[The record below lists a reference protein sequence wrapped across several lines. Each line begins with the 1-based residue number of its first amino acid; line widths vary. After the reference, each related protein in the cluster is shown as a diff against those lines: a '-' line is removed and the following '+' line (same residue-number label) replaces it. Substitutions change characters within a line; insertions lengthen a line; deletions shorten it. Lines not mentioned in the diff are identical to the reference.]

1 MAFLP
6 SNFWA
11 NANRKLGFAKSN
23 RFIVTIPI
31 PSAIGGFDNST
42 TRSLELQCENA
53 ELPGKTIA
61 VQDVKVYGPSFKMA
75 THKQYTNEISLTFL
89 CTNIG
94 LERQIFDNWIEYIS
108 PDQTNNMKFPGGID
122 GFNGSYWSNIVITQ
136 YNEYGVL
143 DMLYHQSTLSMSSG
157 IEQMA
162 YTDSV
167 NRDRESKQL
176 KEISATAINQVELYQ
191 CFPIGYAAQPLNWGD
206 DAFQKL
212 VVQFSYRNFTNIF

>member
-11 NANRKLGFAKSN
+11 NANKKLGFAKSN

-31 PSAIGGFDNST
+31 PSVIEFDNDT

-89 CTNIG
+89 CTNTGI
-94 LERQIFDNWIEYIS
+94 ERQIFDDWIEYIT
-108 PDQTNNMKFPGGID
+108 PDQTNNMRFPGGID
-122 GFNGSYWSNIVITQ
+122 GFSGSYWSNIVITQ
-136 YNEYGVL
+136 YNEYDEL
-143 DMLYHQSTLSMSSG
+143 NFLYQQSQNAPKIYYREPEEG
-157 IEQMA
+157 EQFQP
-162 YTDSV
+162 
-167 NRDRESKQL
+167 ESFSDAKGHPA
-176 KEISATAINQVELYQ
+176 SATNQVELYQ

-212 VVQFSYRNFTNIF
+212 VVQFSYRNFKNTF